1 MMSQTNRAGSN
12 QVRVDGILNVLKPP
26 GKTSFDVVS
35 HIRRLSGEPRVGHTG
50 TLDPEATGVLVVCLG
65 QGTRMIEFLAKADKS
80 YRAEI
85 ELGVSTDTDDATGTA
100 LTKSDIGSVTEQ
112 DLRRVINA
120 FCGVQEQVPP
130 MYCALKQQGKR
141 LYELARK
148 GIEVPRRPRKVH
160 IFRLVVL
167 DWTPPV
173 VTIELDC
180 SSGTYVRSLARDIG
194 ESLGCGAHLRR
205 LVRLAAEPFHID
217 DSVGLG
223 QVEQAFFEGWW
234 SSLLYSMD
242 EVLLEWK
249 AAILGREE
257 ESRIRNGIPVGLPF
271 LEDVEPSASTCR
283 AYSTEGHFVAVLR
296 LDGELWRPRKVFR
309 SPILED

>member
-1 MMSQTNRAGSN
+1 MG
-12 QVRVDGILNVLKPP
+12 VDGILNVLKPP

-35 HIRRLSGEPRVGHTG
+35 HIRRVSGERRVGHTG

-85 ELGVSTDTDDATGTA
+85 ELGASTDTDDATGA
-100 LTKSDIGSVTEQ
+100 VLNKGDIGSVTEQ
-112 DLRRVINA
+112 DLSGVISS
-120 FCGVQEQVPP
+120 FRGVQEQVPP
-130 MYCALKQQGKR
+130 MYSALKRQGKR

-148 GIEVPRRPRKVH
+148 GIEVPRRPRKVQ
-160 IFRLVVL
+160 IFRLAVL

-173 VTIELDC
+173 VTVELDC

-205 LVRLAAEPFHID
+205 LIRLRADPFHID
-217 DSVGLG
+217 DSMDLDT
-223 QVEQAFFEGWW
+223 VEQAFFEGWW
-234 SSLLYSMD
+234 SSLLYSID
-242 EVLLEWK
+242 EVLLELK
-249 AAILGREE
+249 AVILSREA
-257 ESRIRNGIPVGLPF
+257 ESQVRNGSPVGLPVQ
-271 LEDVEPSASTCR
+271 EHVEPSLSTCR
-283 AYSTEGHFVAVLR
+283 AYSAEGHFVAVLR

-309 SPILED
+309 GPSLEE